1 MALYERS
8 VTKFPMVPFLKAHK
22 VVATPSKKPTNTP
35 IIINTSFSFPK
46 SSPEFLTRKEQ
57 QTAVENV
64 TKLYRLG
71 LEDVKADTDYD
82 EKMYR
87 RDVDA
92 QHEQEELDRQSREEQ
107 FKKDQMAEQAKD
119 RYFKL
124 GIEVAGIVL
133 PLIFYATWMK
143 RGFKFEE
150 TGTYT
155 STTFRGLFNR
165 FRPTSVIITYFSY
178 NSVVVCFCF
187 LFVYHK
193 YHSPFIRAVVIYAEK
208 NDVIF
213 VSTRFTTAAPYSKLA
228 KRDWLSFSND
238 LMQKPKVLGGEK

>member
-1 MALYERS
+1 MDEQIRQALANEILS
-8 VTKFPMVPFLKAHK
+8 QFNGLSNLEPG
-22 VVATPSKKPTNTP
+22 S
-35 IIINTSFSFPK
+35 
-46 SSPEFLTRKEQ
+46 KEQ

-82 EKMYR
+82 EKLYR

-92 QHEQEELDRQSREEQ
+92 QHEQDELDRQAREEQ
-107 FKKDQMAEQAKD
+107 FKKDQLAEQTKD

-124 GIEVAGIVL
+124 GVEVAGIVL

-165 FRPTSVIITYFSY
+165 FRPT
-178 NSVVVCFCF
+178 
-187 LFVYHK
+187 K
-193 YHSPFIRAVVIYAEK
+193 K
-208 NDVIF
+208 
-213 VSTRFTTAAPYSKLA
+213 
-228 KRDWLSFSND
+228 
-238 LMQKPKVLGGEK
+238 

>member
-1 MALYERS
+1 MDEQIRQALANEILS
-8 VTKFPMVPFLKAHK
+8 QLNNLSTLNPG
-22 VVATPSKKPTNTP
+22 S
-35 IIINTSFSFPK
+35 
-46 SSPEFLTRKEQ
+46 KEQ

-82 EKMYR
+82 EKLYR

-92 QHEQEELDRQSREEQ
+92 QHEQDELDRQAREEQ
-107 FKKDQMAEQAKD
+107 FKKDQLMEQIKD

-124 GIEVAGIVL
+124 GIGVAEIVL

-165 FRPTSVIITYFSY
+165 FRPT
-178 NSVVVCFCF
+178 
-187 LFVYHK
+187 K
-193 YHSPFIRAVVIYAEK
+193 K
-208 NDVIF
+208 
-213 VSTRFTTAAPYSKLA
+213 
-228 KRDWLSFSND
+228 
-238 LMQKPKVLGGEK
+238 

>member
-1 MALYERS
+1 MDEKIRQALADEILS
-8 VTKFPMVPFLKAHK
+8 QLNGLSTLEPG
-22 VVATPSKKPTNTP
+22 S
-35 IIINTSFSFPK
+35 
-46 SSPEFLTRKEQ
+46 KEQ

-82 EKMYR
+82 EKVR
-87 RDVDA
+87 RREMDE
-92 QHEQEELDRQSREEQ
+92 QHEQNELDKQAREEQ
-107 FKKDQMAEQAKD
+107 FKKDQLVEQIKD

-124 GIEVAGIVL
+124 GIGVVEIVL

-165 FRPTSVIITYFSY
+165 FRPT
-178 NSVVVCFCF
+178 
-187 LFVYHK
+187 K
-193 YHSPFIRAVVIYAEK
+193 K
-208 NDVIF
+208 
-213 VSTRFTTAAPYSKLA
+213 
-228 KRDWLSFSND
+228 
-238 LMQKPKVLGGEK
+238 

>member
-1 MALYERS
+1 MDEQIRQALANEILS
-8 VTKFPMVPFLKAHK
+8 QLNNLSTLNLG
-22 VVATPSKKPTNTP
+22 S
-35 IIINTSFSFPK
+35 
-46 SSPEFLTRKEQ
+46 KEQ

-82 EKMYR
+82 EKLYR

-92 QHEQEELDRQSREEQ
+92 QHEQDELDRQAREEQ
-107 FKKDQMAEQAKD
+107 FKKDQLAEQIKD
-119 RYFKL
+119 RYFRL
-124 GIEVAGIVL
+124 GIGVAEIVL

-165 FRPTSVIITYFSY
+165 FRPT
-178 NSVVVCFCF
+178 
-187 LFVYHK
+187 K
-193 YHSPFIRAVVIYAEK
+193 K
-208 NDVIF
+208 
-213 VSTRFTTAAPYSKLA
+213 
-228 KRDWLSFSND
+228 
-238 LMQKPKVLGGEK
+238 

>member
-1 MALYERS
+1 MDEQIRQALANEILS
-8 VTKFPMVPFLKAHK
+8 QLNNLSTLNPG
-22 VVATPSKKPTNTP
+22 S
-35 IIINTSFSFPK
+35 
-46 SSPEFLTRKEQ
+46 KEQ

-71 LEDVKADTDYD
+71 LEDIKADTDYD
-82 EKMYR
+82 EKLYR

-92 QHEQEELDRQSREEQ
+92 QHEQNELDKQTREEQ
-107 FKKDQMAEQAKD
+107 FKKDQLAEQIKD

-124 GIEVAGIVL
+124 GIGVAEIVL

-165 FRPTSVIITYFSY
+165 FRPT
-178 NSVVVCFCF
+178 
-187 LFVYHK
+187 K
-193 YHSPFIRAVVIYAEK
+193 K
-208 NDVIF
+208 
-213 VSTRFTTAAPYSKLA
+213 
-228 KRDWLSFSND
+228 
-238 LMQKPKVLGGEK
+238 

>member
-1 MALYERS
+1 MDEQIRQALANEILS
-8 VTKFPMVPFLKAHK
+8 QLNSLSTLDPG
-22 VVATPSKKPTNTP
+22 S
-35 IIINTSFSFPK
+35 
-46 SSPEFLTRKEQ
+46 KEQ

-82 EKMYR
+82 EKLYR

-92 QHEQEELDRQSREEQ
+92 QHEQDELDRQTREEQ
-107 FKKDQMAEQAKD
+107 FKKDQLAEQIKD

-124 GIEVAGIVL
+124 GIGVAEIVL

-165 FRPTSVIITYFSY
+165 FRPT
-178 NSVVVCFCF
+178 
-187 LFVYHK
+187 K
-193 YHSPFIRAVVIYAEK
+193 K
-208 NDVIF
+208 
-213 VSTRFTTAAPYSKLA
+213 
-228 KRDWLSFSND
+228 
-238 LMQKPKVLGGEK
+238 